1 MCGYGFFEPS
11 WDTCKVQKT
20 QWPSWCMALMFH
32 SIHMTSSKL
41 GTCKVR
47 IIYMDIKLYFRT
59 MHVSYIYLYYHIY
72 CMSVDIWCKYIYIY
86 ICMCI
91 YIYKRVYVMHEHV
104 YVYLIVSTKYVST
117 YRHHK
122 IRLDWFWTCA
132 VSVKTL
138 WPTARNSQV
147 INWSLFSTRDGG
159 QCVVAYSKPIEDRKV
174 YSYIYIYS

>member
-1 MCGYGFFEPS
+1 MRLWIFWTILGYLQGPKNAVAKLMYGTDVPFNS
-11 WDTCKVQKT
+11 HDLVKTWDLQGTYN
-20 QWPSWCMALMFH
+20 
-32 SIHMTSSKL
+32 IHGHKAIL
-41 GTCKVR
+41 QNNAC
-47 IIYMDIKLYFRT
+47 IIYISILSHIL
-59 MHVSYIYLYYHIY
+59 HVCRH
-72 CMSVDIWCKYIYIY
+72 MMQIYIY
-86 ICMCI
+86 MHV

-117 YRHHK
+117 YWHHK

>member
-1 MCGYGFFEPS
+1 M
-11 WDTCKVQKT
+11 
-20 QWPSWCMALMFH
+20 
-32 SIHMTSSKL
+32 
-41 GTCKVR
+41 
-47 IIYMDIKLYFRT
+47 
-59 MHVSYIYLYYHIY
+59 YHIY
-72 CMSVDIWCKYIYIY
+72 ISILSHILHVCRHMMQIYIYIY
-86 ICMCI
+86 IYACV

-104 YVYLIVSTKYVST
+104 YVYLIISTKYVST

-122 IRLDWFWTCA
+122 IHLDWFWTCA

-174 YSYIYIYS
+174 YSYIYIFLIKWWWITVHCCSIYLGVAISYTVSSDLGYWPSAQATHKFSQSAISWRK